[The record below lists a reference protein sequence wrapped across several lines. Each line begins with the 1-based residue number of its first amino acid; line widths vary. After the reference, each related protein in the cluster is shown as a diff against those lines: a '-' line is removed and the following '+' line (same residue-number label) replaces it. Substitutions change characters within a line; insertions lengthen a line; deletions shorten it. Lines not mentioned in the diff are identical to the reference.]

1 MPTEFRI
8 GHGYDIHRIV
18 DGRPMVLGGVTFAV
32 PFGLDGHSDAD
43 ALTHAIC
50 DALLGAAGLP
60 DIGHHFPNTDP
71 AFAGIDSQLLLQRV
85 AADLKKRGWA
95 IGNIDAS
102 LIAEKPKIQPVLEAM
117 RGKLAASAG
126 IAPSQ
131 VGLKATTN
139 EGAGSIGRGEA
150 IAAHAVALIFHP

>member
-1 MPTEFRI
+1 MPPFRI

-18 DGRPMVLGGVTFAV
+18 EGRPMVLGGVTFAV
-32 PFGLDGHSDAD
+32 PYGLQGHPDAD

-60 DIGHHFPNTDP
+60 DIGHFFPNTDP
-71 AFAGIDSQLLLQRV
+71 AFKDIDSQKLLAQV
-85 AADLKKRGWA
+85 AAALRERGWA

-102 LIAEKPKIQPVLEAM
+102 LIAEKPQIAPHLTAM
-117 RGKLAASAG
+117 KAKLAASAG
-126 IAPSQ
+126 INPSQ
-131 VGLKATTN
+131 LGLKATTN

-150 IAAHAVALIFHP
+150 IAAHAVALIGPA